1 MTIHLVNTTAQA
13 VIARAEDNYLAIA
26 PGTMRDLT
34 VSSRSY
40 TVTLLSPYDSSTDFT
55 LSHGRTFHLRIAS
68 EYPLFD
74 IRDGETLRI
83 TEENLRITRSV
94 IYYRLF
100 LLRET
105 EVYQPSQLYVT
116 NAETMEKRFRGHG
129 AFHRF
134 IDAPIFEIYLN
145 WFLDLSILGLLF
157 PWIVEVA
164 ILLLWGWKPALIAPL
179 VFYALL
185 LVLGII
191 DDAIGKRVSRFFDK
205 RILRDCGQHELPD
218 YDRKIFHRLLTE
230 EGIRFYYETAE
241 GRRFTAEVPTPPS
254 Q

>member
-26 PGTMRDLT
+26 PGTMGDLT

-40 TVTLLSPYDSSTDFT
+40 TVTLLHPADSSTEF
-55 LSHGRTFHLRIAS
+55 SFFRGRTFHLRIAS

-105 EVYQPSQLYVT
+105 EVCQPSRLYVT
-116 NAETMEKRFRGHG
+116 NAEAMEKRFRGYW

-185 LVLGII
+185 LVSGII
-191 DDAIGKRVSRFFDK
+191 DDAIGKRVNRFFDK
-205 RILRDCGQHELPD
+205 QILRDRGQHELPD
-218 YDRKIFHRLLTE
+218 HDRKVFRHLLTE
-230 EGIRFYYETAE
+230 EGVRFYYETAE
-241 GRRFTAEVPTPPS
+241 GRVFTAEVPPPPS
-254 Q
+254 P

>member
-1 MTIHLVNTTAQA
+1 MTIHLINTTTQA
-13 VIARAEDNYLAIA
+13 VIIRADDNCLAIA
-26 PGTMRDLT
+26 PGTMGDLT

-40 TVTLLSPYDSSTDFT
+40 TVTLCHPADSSTEF
-55 LSHGRTFHLRIAS
+55 SFSRGRTFHLRIAS

-74 IRDGETLRI
+74 IHDGETLRI

-105 EVYQPSQLYVT
+105 EVCQPSQLYVT

-191 DDAIGKRVSRFFDK
+191 DDAIGKRVSRALDK
-205 RILRDCGQHELPD
+205 RILRDRGQHELPD
-218 YDRKIFHRLLTE
+218 HDRKVFRHLLTE

>member
-1 MTIHLVNTTAQA
+1 MTIHLINTTTQA
-13 VIARAEDNYLAIA
+13 VLARVEGNYHAIA
-26 PGTMRDLT
+26 PGTMGDLT

-40 TVTLLSPYDSSTDFT
+40 TVTLLSPYDSSTDFSF
-55 LSHGRTFHLRIAS
+55 SHGRTFHLRIAS

-105 EVYQPSQLYVT
+105 EVCQPSQLYVT
-116 NAETMEKRFRGHG
+116 NAEAMEKRFRGHW

-134 IDAPIFEIYLN
+134 IDAPIFEIYLG

-185 LVLGII
+185 FVLGIL
-191 DDAIGKRVSRFFDK
+191 DDAADKRISRFLDK
-205 RILRDCGQHELPD
+205 RILRGHGQHELPD
-218 YDRKIFHRLLTE
+218 HDRKVFRHLLTE
-230 EGIRFYYETAE
+230 EGVRFYYETAE
-241 GRRFTAEVPTPPS
+241 GRVFTAEVPPPPS
-254 Q
+254 P

>member
-1 MTIHLVNTTAQA
+1 MTIHLINTTTQA
-13 VIARAEDNYLAIA
+13 VIVRAEDNYLAIA
-26 PGTMRDLT
+26 PGTMGDLT

-40 TVTLLSPYDSSTDFT
+40 TVTLCHPADSNTEFSF
-55 LSHGRTFHLRIAS
+55 SHGRTFHLRIAS

-74 IRDGETLRI
+74 IHDDETLRI

-105 EVYQPSQLYVT
+105 AVCQPSQLYVT
-116 NAETMEKRFRGHG
+116 NAEAMEKRFHGHW

-134 IDAPIFEIYLN
+134 IDAPIFEIYLG

-191 DDAIGKRVSRFFDK
+191 ADKRIGRFLDK
-205 RILRDCGQHELPD
+205 RILRDRCQHELPD
-218 YDRKIFHRLLTE
+218 HDRKVFRHLLTE
-230 EGIRFYYETAE
+230 EGVRFYYETAE
-241 GRRFTAEVPTPPS
+241 GRAFTVEVPPPPS
-254 Q
+254 P

>member
-1 MTIHLVNTTAQA
+1 MTIHLINTSTQT
-13 VIARAEDNYLAIA
+13 VIVKAEGCCLAIA

-34 VSSRSY
+34 VSSRSD
-40 TVTLLSPYDSSTDFT
+40 TVILFFSCESSTDF
-55 LSHGRTFHLRIAS
+55 SFSKGRTFHLRIAS

-74 IRDGETLRI
+74 IRDGEPLRI

-100 LLRET
+100 LRRET
-105 EVYQPSQLYVT
+105 EVCQPSQLYVT
-116 NAETMEKRFRGHG
+116 NAEAMEKRFRGHW

-134 IDAPIFEIYLN
+134 IDAPVFEIYLG
-145 WFLDLSILGLLF
+145 WLLDLSLLGLLF

-179 VFYALL
+179 VFYTLL
-185 LVLGII
+185 LILGIL
-191 DDAIGKRVSRFFDK
+191 DDAAGKRISRFLDK
-205 RILRDCGQHELPD
+205 RILRDRGRHELPD
-218 YDRKIFHRLLTE
+218 YDRKIFHRLLTD

-241 GRRFTAEVPTPPS
+241 GRRFTDEVPTPPS
-254 Q
+254 R